1 MIAQEMR
8 QRCPRLWLEMEE
20 HPWQYPR
27 LDKGEAWWV
36 MKKLA
41 SRIERDYYQSQS
53 NTSFKETNWYLTG
66 TL

>member
-1 MIAQEMR
+1 
-8 QRCPRLWLEMEE
+8 MEE

-41 SRIERDYYQSQS
+41 NRIERDYYQSQP
-53 NTSFKETNWYLTG
+53 NTSFNETNWHATYKILK
-66 TL
+66 